1 MKKTKLKQI
10 LKEKG
15 ITQTYVA
22 NKIGMPIKNFNYVVN
37 GRVSLKLDVAKKIA
51 DVLEIT
57 LEDFF

>member
-22 NKIGMPIKNFNYVVN
+22 NKIGMSIKNFNYVVN
-37 GRVSLKLDVAKKIA
+37 GRVALKLDIAKKIA
-51 DVLEIT
+51 DVLGIS

>member
-22 NKIGMPIKNFNYVVN
+22 NKIGMSIKNFNYVVN
-37 GRVSLKLDVAKKIA
+37 GRVALKLDIAKKIA
-51 DVLEIT
+51 DVLGIT